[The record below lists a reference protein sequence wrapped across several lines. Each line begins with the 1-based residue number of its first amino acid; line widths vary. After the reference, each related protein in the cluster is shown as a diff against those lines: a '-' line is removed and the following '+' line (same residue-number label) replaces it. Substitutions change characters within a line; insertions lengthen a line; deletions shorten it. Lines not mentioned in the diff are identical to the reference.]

1 MAAGQN
7 SGGGGRSTK
16 GVACFVGHEA
26 GVGLSMNG
34 ILRAIVVA
42 VLPLAAAP
50 VLAAAE
56 CPALLDH
63 RFARL
68 QDEVPQSLCDY
79 RGRVVLVVN
88 TASYCGFTGQYD
100 GLEKMYAKYR
110 EQGLVVIGFPSND
123 FGSQEPGSNA
133 EIADFCRL
141 TYGVK
146 FPMFAKSEVVGAGAN
161 PLYRQLA
168 AATGERPRWNFH
180 KYLIDRS
187 GRKVSSFPSKTAP
200 DSPAF
205 VAAVEKALAE
215 RP

>member
-1 MAAGQN
+1 M
-7 SGGGGRSTK
+7 SRIVRS
-16 GVACFVGHEA
+16 
-26 GVGLSMNG
+26 
-34 ILRAIVVA
+34 
-42 VLPLAAAP
+42 LALATLWGALVTP
-50 VLAAAE
+50 VFAAE
-56 CPALLDH
+56 SCPALLDH
-63 RFARL
+63 RFPRL
-68 QDEVPQSLCDY
+68 QDEASQSLCDY
-79 RGRVVLVVN
+79 RGKVVLVVN

-110 EQGLVVIGFPSND
+110 DRGLVVVGFPSNN
-123 FGSQEPGSNA
+123 FGSQEPGSNK
-133 EIADFCRL
+133 EIAEFCRL

-146 FPMFAKSEVVGAGAN
+146 FPMFAKSDVVGAATN

-168 AATGERPRWNFH
+168 AATGDRPAWNFH

-187 GRKVSSFPSKTAP
+187 GLKVSSFSSRTAP

>member
-1 MAAGQN
+1 M
-7 SGGGGRSTK
+7 RRP
-16 GVACFVGHEA
+16 
-26 GVGLSMNG
+26 L
-34 ILRAIVVA
+34 
-42 VLPLAAAP
+42 LAAA
-50 VLAAAE
+50 VLAILAA
-56 CPALLDH
+56 PALAPAVEQGCPPLIDH
-63 RFARL
+63 RFQRL
-68 QDEVPQSLCDY
+68 QDGATQSLCQF
-79 RGRVVLVVN
+79 RGKVLLVVN